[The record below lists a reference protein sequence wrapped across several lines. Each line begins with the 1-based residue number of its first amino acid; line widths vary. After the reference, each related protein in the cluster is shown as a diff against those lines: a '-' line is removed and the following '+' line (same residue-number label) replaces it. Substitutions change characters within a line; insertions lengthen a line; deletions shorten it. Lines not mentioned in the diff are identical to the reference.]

1 MEKAKCIKNSSADNI
16 LSGPQ
21 RTHIHWGLPMYQA
34 PTNTYAVASQPLK
47 DQNQANLSAIS
58 FQELEFLNYHLI
70 LKRSNDLVHTPQ

>member
-1 MEKAKCIKNSSADNI
+1 
-16 LSGPQ
+16 
-21 RTHIHWGLPMYQA
+21 MYQA